1 MVVMTAANGFPVEDF
16 LQAITSQLD
25 RTQDSLRLKSVN
37 RPLTYAIRDFSMEL
51 KVFVEL
57 SPDGRVMF
65 RPSASDDTG
74 ASVVHIGFTTVNR
87 TMIEENTV
95 SLSAVK
101 SPSLD
106 ELGLDEA
113 ERRQLEKLGVRNA
126 AQLDQLKA
134 TTGENTVARYSGLP
148 VSRLRQALAQSRPA
162 IRTVTPIQPNA
173 APAQPITVAEPV
185 TPPTNGSGGTTD
197 QVRIPPL
204 TRRLVLA
211 GPRLDDVTRKAT
223 LRGNPLE
230 VRPVAGGVEVDLG
243 DHTTSGTLELDLG
256 DEGAVALDLEFDH
269 QNSATTPPDPWR
281 ST

>member
-1 MVVMTAANGFPVEDF
+1 MTAASGFPVEDF

-25 RTQDSLRLKSVN
+25 RTQDALRLKSVN

-57 SPDGRVMF
+57 SPDGRVIF

-101 SPSLD
+101 SPTLD
-106 ELGLDEA
+106 ELGLDEG

-148 VSRLRQALAQSRPA
+148 VSRLRQALARNRPA
-162 IRTVTPIQPNA
+162 IQTVTPIQPNS
-173 APAQPITVAEPV
+173 APAQPIDIPAPAA
-185 TPPTNGSGGTTD
+185 PTNGESRQAD

-211 GPRLDDVTRKAT
+211 GPRLDDVTRGAT
-223 LRGNPLE
+223 LRGSPLD
-230 VRPVAGGVEVDLG
+230 VRPVTGGVEVDLG
-243 DHTTSGTLELDLG
+243 GHTTSGTLELDLG

-269 QNSATTPPDPWR
+269 QDSANAPPDPWR